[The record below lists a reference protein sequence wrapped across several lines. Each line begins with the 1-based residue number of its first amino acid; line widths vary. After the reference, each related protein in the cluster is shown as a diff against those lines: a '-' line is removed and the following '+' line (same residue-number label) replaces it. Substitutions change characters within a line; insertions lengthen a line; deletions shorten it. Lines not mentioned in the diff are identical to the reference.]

1 MTFADIQCS
10 YASWKGSMKKRNARK
25 TVHSMDKL
33 FDSLFI
39 DYWKEGGAQDERKE
53 NGNRV

>member
-1 MTFADIQCS
+1 
-10 YASWKGSMKKRNARK
+10 
-25 TVHSMDKL
+25 MDKL

-39 DYWKEGGAQDERKE
+39 DYWKEGGVQDERKE